1 MLSLGATEAPTAF
14 FIPTLTLRMVM
25 PPPRIDQA
33 QASMGM
39 MAHVIKNS

>member
-14 FIPTLTLRMVM
+14 FIPTLTLLNAM
-25 PPPRIDQA
+25 PPWIDQV
-33 QASMGM
+33 QAPVGM